1 VLQVF
6 ISMMKGEFSPQDHP
20 SVTAAQEV
28 WQHKLQQQAA
38 MLEGQQQQPQQSEA
52 ADGAQVQ

>member
-1 VLQVF
+1 
-6 ISMMKGEFSPQDHP
+6 MMKGEFSPQDHP

-38 MLEGQQQQPQQSEA
+38 VLEGQQQQPQQSEA
-52 ADGAQVQ
+52 ADAAQVQ